1 METKVTNIILSGVGG
16 QGIILAGRILAKCAL
31 DAGFDVKANELHGM
45 AQRGGSVLSHI
56 RFGKKVNSPLIPE
69 GKADFLVAMEELES
83 LRYERFLM
91 PGGTVIL
98 NTRKVV
104 PSSIEEKDYP
114 KDIKEQLEKGIN
126 LAAEFIDNPFS
137 GKFKEIDASVASKQA
152 YETMVIKN
160 FKDMLPDELKV
171 KSLLEK
177 PNAEVEAIRKENFEA
192 QKQNCEGIR
201 EKVVPVKH
209 TITITK
215 GE

>member
-114 KDIKEQLEKGIN
+114 KDIKEQLEKG
-126 LAAEFIDNPFS
+126 
-137 GKFKEIDASVASKQA
+137 GFKVLPIDAQGIAKQA
-152 YETMVIKN
+152 GSTNVENVVLMGLLSKLLPIPQETW
-160 FKDMLPDELKV
+160 
-171 KSLLEK
+171 
-177 PNAEVEAIRKENFEA
+177 EAAIKEN
-192 QKQNCEGIR
+192 
-201 EKVVPVKH
+201 VPAKYLDMN
-209 TITITK
+209 ILAFYK
-215 GE
+215 GRI